1 MIMLQSYIYEIIKNE
16 TQKLVDSQKGPLYIT
31 DRKVFDQFKN
41 DFEETINEMVEDGLI
56 ERSANINGIPL
67 FKIKERK

>member
-16 TQKLVDSQKGPLYIT
+16 TQKLVDSQKGPLYVT

-56 ERSANINGIPL
+56 ERSTNVNGIPL